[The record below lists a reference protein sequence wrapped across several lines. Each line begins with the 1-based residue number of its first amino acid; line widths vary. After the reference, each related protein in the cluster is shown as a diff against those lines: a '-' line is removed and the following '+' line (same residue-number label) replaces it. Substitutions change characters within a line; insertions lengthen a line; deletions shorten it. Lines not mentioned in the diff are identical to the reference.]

1 MEFAPPQF
9 VEVAG
14 RRFAY
19 DEVTPDDPE
28 GTVLLLCGIGAKRQG
43 WYKQLPVLGER
54 FRALAL
60 DYRDIGDSDAAT
72 EQYSIRDL
80 AEDVYALA
88 GELGIERASLVGI
101 SMGGFIA
108 LELALAHPEFVDR
121 LILVVTSAG
130 GATHVSTSPEVMRAL
145 MPGDEQVESG
155 EGARRVCSL
164 VAGPGFAERRPEAI
178 EEFVEIAQHNPMH
191 VDAYLRQLTACR
203 GHDVGD
209 RLGEIAAPTLVL
221 HGDAD
226 PLVRIENGRHLA
238 ANIPG
243 AELIVYEGVG
253 HIPEVECFE
262 RFNNDLVSFL
272 S

>member
-9 VEVAG
+9 VDVAG
-14 RRFAY
+14 RRLAY
-19 DEVTPDDPE
+19 EEVTPDDPQ

-54 FRALAL
+54 
-60 DYRDIGDSDAAT
+60 
-72 EQYSIRDL
+72 
-80 AEDVYALA
+80 
-88 GELGIERASLVGI
+88 
-101 SMGGFIA
+101 
-108 LELALAHPEFVDR
+108 

-130 GATHVSTSPEVMRAL
+130 GATHVSTSSEVMRAM
-145 MPGDEQVESG
+145 MPGAEHVESG
-155 EGARRVCSL
+155 DGARRVCSL
-164 VAGPGFAERRPEAI
+164 VSGPGFAERHPEAI
-178 EEFVEIAQHNPMH
+178 EEFVQIAQHNPMH

-203 GHDVGD
+203 AHDVAD
-209 RLGEIAAPTLVL
+209 RLAEIALPTLVI

-243 AELIVYEGVG
+243 AELIVYDGVG

-262 RFNNDLVSFL
+262 RFNDDLLSFL
-272 S
+272 SRRSRRTTSARDPEAAPPAA